1 MTPPDANDPMA
12 IGEPFVPG
20 EIRYGDGEVLLNVL
34 KPAISMVVTNTGDRA
49 VQVGSHYHFFEV
61 NAGLRFPRDEA
72 FGMHLDIPSGT
83 STRFEAGQTHTVGL
97 VPYGGARRMLGFA
110 GLTAG
115 KDLAAAR
122 AQAAARGFDLGDAG
136 PGDATD
142 GGAS

>member
-1 MTPPDANDPMA
+1 MTSTPAPDPMA

-20 EIRYGDGEVLLNVL
+20 EIRYGEGEVLLNVL
-34 KPAISMVVTNTGDRA
+34 KPATTMEVTNTGDRA

-61 NAGLRFPRDEA
+61 NAALRFPRDAA
-72 FGMHLDIPSGT
+72 FGTHLDIPSGT

-97 VPYGGARRMLGFA
+97 VPFGGARRMLGFA

-122 AQAAARGFDLGDAG
+122 AQAAERGFDLGDAG
-136 PGDATD
+136 TGPAAD
-142 GGAS
+142 GGAR